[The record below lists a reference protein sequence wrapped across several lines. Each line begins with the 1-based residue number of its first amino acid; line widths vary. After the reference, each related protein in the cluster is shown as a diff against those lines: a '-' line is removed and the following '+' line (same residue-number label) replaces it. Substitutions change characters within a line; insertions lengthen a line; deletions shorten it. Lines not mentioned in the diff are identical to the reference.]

1 MTEMIRRAAATQ
13 ACMDLFAGRT
23 NDLAERRHC
32 GRLAAQSMMR
42 MGRSAKPLNACRATT
57 LRGILAY
64 LKRNGWDSL
73 VDLMDATGL
82 ERIAPAMAR
91 PGDIIALPSAPND
104 GFGCSL
110 TVALSDGR
118 VLASNPATGLFEPMT
133 PHLFV
138 AAWRV

>member
-1 MTEMIRRAAATQ
+1 MSEMLRRAAATQ
-13 ACMDLFAGRT
+13 ACMTLFAGQA
-23 NDLAERRHC
+23 NDWQARRHC

-42 MGRSAKPLNACRATT
+42 MGRSAKVINACRARS
-57 LRGILAY
+57 LRGVLAY
-64 LKRNGWDSL
+64 LKRNNFASL

-91 PGDIIALPSAPND
+91 PGDIVALPSEPGD

-110 TVALSDGR
+110 TVALADGR
-118 VLASNPATGLFEPMT
+118 VLASNPLTGLFEPMT
-133 PHLFV
+133 PHVFV

>member
-1 MTEMIRRAAATQ
+1 MIETIRRAGAAQ
-13 ACMDLFAGRT
+13 ACMTLFAGQPM
-23 NDLAERRHC
+23 DWKARRHC
-32 GRLAAQSMMR
+32 GRLAAQAMMR
-42 MGRSAKPLNACRATT
+42 MGHSAKLLNACRATT
-57 LRGILAY
+57 LRGVLAY
-64 LKRNGWDSL
+64 LKRNKFASL

-91 PGDIIALPSAPND
+91 PGDIVALPSQPGD

-118 VLASNPATGLFEPMT
+118 VLMANELTGRFEPVT
-133 PHLFV
+133 PHVFV

>member
-1 MTEMIRRAAATQ
+1 MIETIRRAGATQ
-13 ACMDLFAGRT
+13 TCMNLFADRPM
-23 NDLAERRHC
+23 DWKARRHC

-42 MGRSAKPLNACRATT
+42 MGRNAKLLNACRATT
-57 LRGILAY
+57 LRGVLAY
-64 LKRNGWDSL
+64 LRRNKFASL
-73 VDLMDATGL
+73 IELMDATGL

-91 PGDIIALPSAPND
+91 PGDIVALPSAPGD

-118 VLASNPATGLFEPMT
+118 VLMANELSGRFEPVT
-133 PHLFV
+133 PHIFI